1 MAMMLSKVPL
11 LDKMAGSLGLLSQNQ
26 MEFIKFAK
34 NTNIVWA
41 DAANHITHK
50 DNSVEVLYIRAHAVT
65 S

>member
-1 MAMMLSKVPL
+1 MALMLSKVPL

-41 DAANHITHK
+41 DAPKHITHK
-50 DNSVEVLYIRAHAVT
+50 DNSVEVLYIRPHAVT